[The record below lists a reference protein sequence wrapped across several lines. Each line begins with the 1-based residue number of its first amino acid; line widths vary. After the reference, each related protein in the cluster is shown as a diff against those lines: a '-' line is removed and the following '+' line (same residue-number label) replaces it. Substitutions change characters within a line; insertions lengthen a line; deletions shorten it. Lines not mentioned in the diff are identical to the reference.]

1 MTRGTWHVTDVSNA
15 SRTLLMDLS
24 TGAWSEELCEL
35 FGVPRDA
42 LPDLVPNWGEIGT
55 TDPASFCG
63 LDLPISGLAGDQQ
76 SALFG
81 QTCFDAGDAKCTY
94 GTGSFILKNTGTS
107 LERSDA
113 GLLTTAAWRSPDGEL
128 TYALEGAIFVTGAA
142 VQWLRDGLQIVGSAA
157 ETEAIAAT
165 VDSSEGVVFV
175 PALTGLGAPHWDPHA
190 RGTILGLTRGT
201 TRAHIVRATLEA
213 IAFEVRDVL
222 ATMPGSGQG
231 SEPAALRVDGGASA
245 NDLLCRIQAD
255 QLGVPVERP
264 EIVETT
270 GLGAAFLAGL
280 GVGVWESTDTLRE
293 TWQLDARFEPTTD
306 AEARAAVDAAYV
318 RWQEG
323 VRRALAWAD

>member
-1 MTRGTWHVTDVSNA
+1 M
-15 SRTLLMDLS
+15 
-24 TGAWSEELCEL
+24 
-35 FGVPRDA
+35 
-42 LPDLVPNWGEIGT
+42 
-55 TDPASFCG
+55 
-63 LDLPISGLAGDQQ
+63 AGDQQ

-94 GTGSFILKNTGTS
+94 GTGSFILTNTGAS

-113 GLLTTAAWRSPDGEL
+113 GLLSTAAWRSPDGGL

-142 VQWLRDGLQIVGSAA
+142 VQWLRDGLQIVGSAT

-190 RGTILGLTRGT
+190 RGLIIGLTRGT

-222 ATMPGSGQG
+222 ATMPESDRGS
-231 SEPAALRVDGGASA
+231 LRVDGGAAA
-245 NDLLCRIQAD
+245 NDLLCRLQAD
-255 QLGVPVERP
+255 QVGIAVERP
-264 EIVETT
+264 KIVETT

-280 GVGVWESTDTLRE
+280 GVGVWDSTDALRE
-293 TWQLDARFEPTTD
+293 TWQLDRRFEPATGDGARETADASYARWTD
-306 AEARAAVDAAYV
+306 A
-318 RWQEG
+318 
-323 VRRALAWAD
+323 VRRSRGWAD